1 MIKEEVKVGW
11 YLNPISVI
19 LLLFIVLGPFALPV
33 LYKSPKFS
41 KALKTILTV
50 AVLVYTLFM
59 IFASLEIRRELYQ
72 RMEEL
77 RGLLEQM

>member
-1 MIKEEVKVGW
+1 VIKEEVKVKW

-19 LLLFIVLGPFALPV
+19 LLLFFVLGPFALPL

-41 KALKTILTV
+41 KTLKTILTI

-59 IFASLEIRRELYQ
+59 IFASLEIGRELYQ